1 MKKGIFFIALAAI
14 CGSMLL
20 CAPVKSEA
28 KKISSLS
35 AAKKM
40 AKKKVKKAVITEAGT
55 DYNKS
60 SLVIIDRKSVV

>member
-40 AKKKVKKAVITEAGT
+40 AKKKVKKMKKFKTWSEKQIASIE
-55 DYNKS
+55 
-60 SLVIIDRKSVV
+60 

>member
-28 KKISSLS
+28 K
-35 AAKKM
+35 
-40 AKKKVKKAVITEAGT
+40 
-55 DYNKS
+55 NQ
-60 SLVIIDRKSVV
+60 